1 MGNNEF
7 NLEESQKRLMELL
20 VSRTMRKHGFKKE
33 NVDLTEKE
41 RNNLK
46 ETIRYLQEQSQKII
60 NQEKNIT
67 ENDVN
72 PVTNSIHN
80 KFTDSKK
87 K

>member
-33 NVDLTEKE
+33 KVDLTEKE

-67 ENDVN
+67 EKDVN
-72 PVTNSIHN
+72 PITNSIHN
-80 KFTDSKK
+80 KFTDSKDK
-87 K
+87 